1 MSDNTQSFTIAT
13 PTTDPT
19 TIIQTQHGMRF
30 PDGSIKWEQM
40 SVAPGRTVVFAEL
53 GNASRIHSNKYWGT
67 YLKEQAEAAKLDL
80 AKFTA
85 EHQSVKRTLI
95 LVTTGVED
103 LPTPEPKADLSW
115 ES

>member
-1 MSDNTQSFTIAT
+1 MSDNTQSFTLAV
-13 PTTDPT
+13 PTIDPT

-53 GNASRIHSNKYWGT
+53 SMTARFHSDKYWDA
-67 YLKEQAEAAKLDL
+67 YLKEQAQAAKLDL

-85 EHQSVKRTLI
+85 EHQLVKRTI
-95 LVTTGVED
+95 VIVTTEVED
-103 LPTPEPKADLSW
+103 LPQPEPKDAQWQS
-115 ES
+115 